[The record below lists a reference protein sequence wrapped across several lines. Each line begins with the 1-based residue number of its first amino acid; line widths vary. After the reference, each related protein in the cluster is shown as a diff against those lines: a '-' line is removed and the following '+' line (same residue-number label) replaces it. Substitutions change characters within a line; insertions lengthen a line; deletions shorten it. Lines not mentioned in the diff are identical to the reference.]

1 LRHHRRRRGGGRA
14 RRLRETLRRARQ
26 AAHRRAAHHR
36 QALGRGGDDGAGR
49 LHRFGPGQGRSGL
62 EEGSAEAPRRA
73 GDDAVTRGRSGSAR
87 TVAAALALGGALGG
101 LACATSPY
109 QRAGNADDVAG
120 AVARAHEPAPTGRS
134 VAYLVLAGAAGPRL
148 AAYDL
153 TAARL
158 LWTRP
163 AEVTTR
169 VVAGAKVIVH
179 GDKGTTPNG
188 ELVARDAATGAPLW
202 RHPFPSSEH
211 LYGYAIDGDAVY
223 VVTRVEKTPSKQ
235 AGALGA
241 YDLGTGAPR
250 WQAALPSARVAGPAA
265 RGGLVAVPLESQYV
279 LLFDGATGAEVA
291 QILSTEAATF
301 VRALPEGLFYGSRG
315 IFLVGRDTA
324 RGSRHAPG
332 YLSAQLP
339 PFVRPTYDYDHY
351 HPEQSEYSALD
362 RNRVLWRVSAAAG
375 KPQFRDGLAFVHDY
389 RFFFAFD
396 ASSAALRWAYVSPDD
411 AVGSDDTGR
420 AILFATSSG
429 ELGALDPITGAR
441 TYQATLP
448 GEVVRGVTFDAEGF
462 APPPGAGAST
472 PPDLLGA
479 LTAIIADPDQRF
491 PAMKLFAIEE
501 LGRQPGR
508 EVTAKLIAILEND
521 KAAPLAVQKAGE
533 MLVARRDAGALG
545 PLARSVAPELDVH
558 LRLPET
564 TPSAAAEIAKAL
576 VAIDATESVPAL
588 RDFLTMYRA
597 DPVYERDPT
606 ALVAAAEALL
616 KLGGTADRQ
625 LLLFLA
631 EEAHT
636 AAGLR
641 AHLSRALGETATAA
655 AR

>member
-1 LRHHRRRRGGGRA
+1 M
-14 RRLRETLRRARQ
+14 
-26 AAHRRAAHHR
+26 
-36 QALGRGGDDGAGR
+36 
-49 LHRFGPGQGRSGL
+49 
-62 EEGSAEAPRRA
+62 
-73 GDDAVTRGRSGSAR
+73 TRGRSGSAR
-87 TVAAALALGGALGG
+87 TVAAALALGGALGV

-202 RHPFPSSEH
+202 RHSFPSSEH

-291 QILSTEAATF
+291 QILSTEEAATF

-508 EVTAKLIAILEND
+508 EVTAKLIAILQND

-533 MLVARRDAGALG
+533 MLVARRDAGALDLLTAALRAHADYGEKRGAPPVEVLARAVGALG

>member
-1 LRHHRRRRGGGRA
+1 
-14 RRLRETLRRARQ
+14 
-26 AAHRRAAHHR
+26 
-36 QALGRGGDDGAGR
+36 
-49 LHRFGPGQGRSGL
+49 
-62 EEGSAEAPRRA
+62 
-73 GDDAVTRGRSGSAR
+73 
-87 TVAAALALGGALGG
+87 
-101 LACATSPY
+101 
-109 QRAGNADDVAG
+109 
-120 AVARAHEPAPTGRS
+120 
-134 VAYLVLAGAAGPRL
+134 
-148 AAYDL
+148 
-153 TAARL
+153 
-158 LWTRP
+158 
-163 AEVTTR
+163 
-169 VVAGAKVIVH
+169 
-179 GDKGTTPNG
+179 
-188 ELVARDAATGAPLW
+188 
-202 RHPFPSSEH
+202 
-211 LYGYAIDGDAVY
+211 
-223 VVTRVEKTPSKQ
+223 
-235 AGALGA
+235 
-241 YDLGTGAPR
+241 
-250 WQAALPSARVAGPAA
+250 
-265 RGGLVAVPLESQYV
+265 
-279 LLFDGATGAEVA
+279 VA
-291 QILSTEAATF
+291 QILSTEEAATF
-301 VRALPEGLFYGSRG
+301 VRALPEGVFYGSRG

-508 EVTAKLIAILEND
+508 EVTAKLIAILQND

-533 MLVARRDAGALG
+533 MLVARRDAGALDLLTAALRAHADYGEKRGAPPVEVLARAVGALG